1 MEEAQRAGG
10 PAYLVNDLG
19 SIQDEWLEGVEVVG
33 LTSGAS
39 APERLVQ
46 EIVTFFQEQG
56 ATLEELVVREED
68 VEFGLPSNLQAAVIH
83 D

>member
-1 MEEAQRAGG
+1 
-10 PAYLVNDLG
+10 VNELG

-46 EIVTFFQEQG
+46 EIVAFFQDRG
-56 ATLEELVVREED
+56 ATLEELIVREED
-68 VEFGLPSNLQAAVIH
+68 VEFALPSNLQAAVTH